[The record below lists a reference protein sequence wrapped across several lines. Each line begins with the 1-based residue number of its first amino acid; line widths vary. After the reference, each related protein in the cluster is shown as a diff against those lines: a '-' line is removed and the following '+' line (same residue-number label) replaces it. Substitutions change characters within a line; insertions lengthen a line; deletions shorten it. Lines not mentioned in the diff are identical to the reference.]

1 MGLSGREAPL
11 AEQTLSDSSMEA
23 EEGVRLTMMMKTK
36 RRRRIRR
43 RRGKGRIGGK
53 GGEEQILEW
62 ENWAESERERE
73 QGQDLIECGVLGEG
87 VVTEDMGHPVN

>member
-23 EEGVRLTMMMKTK
+23 EEGVRLTMMVKRK
-36 RRRRIRR
+36 RRRG
-43 RRGKGRIGGK
+43 GKGRIGGK
-53 GGEEQILEW
+53 VEEEQILEW

-73 QGQDLIECGVLGEG
+73 QGQDLIECEVLGEG

>member
-1 MGLSGREAPL
+1 
-11 AEQTLSDSSMEA
+11 ME
-23 EEGVRLTMMMKTK
+23 
-36 RRRRIRR
+36 
-43 RRGKGRIGGK
+43 
-53 GGEEQILEW
+53 EEQILEW

>member
-43 RRGKGRIGGK
+43 RRGKGNKGK
-53 GGEEQILEW
+53 I
-62 ENWAESERERE
+62 
-73 QGQDLIECGVLGEG
+73 
-87 VVTEDMGHPVN
+87 